1 MIELH
6 QFAAVDGFNLS
17 PFCAKVE
24 IYLRLARLP
33 YRVVVDPPFK
43 GPKGKLPFVVVDGHT
58 IADSDAILAHFEAT
72 RPDPLD
78 AGLDAAARTKAHLL
92 RRTLEE
98 SLYFAMLHDRWAID
112 ANWRRV
118 RDGFFGMIPAA
129 ARPLVTG
136 LIRRKILRD
145 LKGQG
150 TGRMSVA
157 EVHARGVADIEAVAA
172 ALGARDFLVADRPTT
187 IDVTL
192 HAFLDNLVN
201 GGFPGP
207 LHDAALGAP
216 ALMAHHARMAA
227 LVAGAG
233 EEATAGAV
241 R

>member
-6 QFAAVDGFNLS
+6 QFAAVDGVNAS

-24 IYLRLARLP
+24 FYLRLRRIP
-33 YRVVVDPPFK
+33 YRIVVDPPFK
-43 GPKGKLPFVVVDGHT
+43 GPKGKLPFIVDGALT
-58 IADSDAILAHFEAT
+58 LPDSGAILAYLEAN

-78 AGLDAAARTKAHLL
+78 AGLDDDARVKAHLL

-98 SLYFAMLHDRWAID
+98 SLYFAMLYDRWAID
-112 ANWRRV
+112 ANWPRV

-129 ARPLVTG
+129 IRPLVTG

-150 TGRMSVA
+150 TGRLTPA
-157 EVHARGVADIEAVAA
+157 EVHARGVADIAAVAA
-172 ALGARDFLVADRPTT
+172 TLGSRDFLLADHPTT

-192 HAFLDNLVN
+192 LAFTDNLLN

-207 LHDAALGAP
+207 LHDAARTSA
-216 ALMAHHARMAA
+216 ALVAHHARMTA
-227 LVAGAG
+227 LLAGA
-233 EEATAGAV
+233 
-241 R
+241 

>member
-6 QFAAVDGFNLS
+6 QFAAVDGVNAS

-24 IYLRLARLP
+24 TYLRLTRIP

-43 GPKGKLPFVVVDGHT
+43 GPKGKLPFIVDGDRT
-58 IADSDAILAHFEAT
+58 IADSGAILAHLEAS

-78 AGLDAAARTKAHLL
+78 AGLDEAARVTAHLV

-98 SLYFAMLHDRWAID
+98 SLYFAMLFDRWGND
-112 ANWRRV
+112 ANWPRV
-118 RDGFFGMIPAA
+118 RDGFFGIIPAPI
-129 ARPLVTG
+129 RPLITA

-150 TGRMSVA
+150 TGRMTKDEVA
-157 EVHARGVADIEAVAA
+157 ARGVADIAAVAA
-172 ALGARDFLVADRPTT
+172 VLGTRDFLVADRPTT

-192 HAFLDNLVN
+192 HAFTDNLLN

-207 LHDAALGAP
+207 LRDAARASAGLVG
-216 ALMAHHARMAA
+216 HHARMSAR
-227 LVAGAG
+227 LAGG
-233 EEATAGAV
+233 
-241 R
+241 